1 MQKQVEKRR
10 APRGGL
16 HFRRN
21 YARKSG
27 GHAEVVPANEYS
39 QLYLLSRRKR
49 RDKGEDIPER
59 KPALEERSVHDNDA
73 ARAERSEQAILLFP
87 CNCSKKHGEMKK
99 SIHYPCARMHRMPWE
114 LLICEARLS
123 SSAN

>member
-1 MQKQVEKRR
+1 MRKQVEKRR

-27 GHAEVVPANEYS
+27 GHAEVVPRVPANEYS
-39 QLYLLSRRKR
+39 QLYLLSRGKR
-49 RDKGEDIPER
+49 RNKGEDISQR

-73 ARAERSEQAILLFP
+73 DEP
-87 CNCSKKHGEMKK
+87 
-99 SIHYPCARMHRMPWE
+99 
-114 LLICEARLS
+114 
-123 SSAN
+123 